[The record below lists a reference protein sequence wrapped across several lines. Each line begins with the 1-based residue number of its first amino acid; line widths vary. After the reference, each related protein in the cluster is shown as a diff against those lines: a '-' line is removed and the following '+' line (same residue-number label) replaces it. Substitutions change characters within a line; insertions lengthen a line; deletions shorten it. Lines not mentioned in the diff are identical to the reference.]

1 MSGPDAVRQNEEI
14 DVLTH
19 ALGAIA
25 SDSTDPEAV
34 RIALIGLYETARG
47 RAYLQ
52 ANPIQI

>member
-1 MSGPDAVRQNEEI
+1 MSDTVRQNEEI

-25 SDSTDPEAV
+25 SDSTDPESV
-34 RIALIGLYETARG
+34 RMALVALYETTRG
-47 RAYLQ
+47 RAYMQ